1 MRKDH
6 RVRLNAIKK
15 SLGLIQAKLD
25 YIADE
30 MAISQRVVLEEVL
43 NDFDY
48 NEGNQIIINSKHISN
63 SSGQIGCAL
72 ECISEAFDNV
82 RRVK

>member
-6 RVRLNAIKK
+6 RVRLKTIYKE
-15 SLGLIQAKLD
+15 LD
-25 YIADE
+25 GIEDRLVCIADE
-30 MAISQRVVLEEVL
+30 MSLSQRVSLEKVL
-43 NDFDY
+43 NDFNY
-48 NEGNQIIINSKHISN
+48 NEGNQSIINAKHIAN
-63 SSGQIGCAL
+63 SSGQINCAL

>member
-6 RVRLNAIKK
+6 RVRLKTIYKELDGIEDKLVCIAEEM
-15 SLGLIQAKLD
+15 SL
-25 YIADE
+25 
-30 MAISQRVVLEEVL
+30 SQRVDLEKVL
-43 NDFDY
+43 NNFDY

>member
-15 SLGLIQAKLD
+15 SLVLIGAKLD

-30 MAISQRVVLEEVL
+30 MALSQRVDLEKVL

-48 NEGNQIIINSKHISN
+48 NEGNQTIINSKHIAN